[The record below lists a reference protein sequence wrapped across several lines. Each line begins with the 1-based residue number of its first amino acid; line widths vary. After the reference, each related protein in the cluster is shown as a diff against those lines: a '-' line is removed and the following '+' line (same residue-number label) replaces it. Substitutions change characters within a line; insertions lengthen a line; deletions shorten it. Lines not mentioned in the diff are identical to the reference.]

1 MRTLFL
7 AFAVL
12 TCLVQSVQAE
22 TIYGRVF
29 DTLKGKI
36 LPNTRLV
43 LGSNPNQETTSD
55 STGTYWFRNVKP
67 GPYLVH
73 IFTAERE
80 VVGRLVVYKSVPTT
94 VANLD
99 LSKIDAPDSDDNY

>member
-1 MRTLFL
+1 MRVLFL
-7 AFAVL
+7 CLAVL
-12 TCLVQSVQAE
+12 TCLSQSAQAE

-55 STGTYWFRNVKP
+55 STGSYWFRNVKP
-67 GPYLVH
+67 GPYLVR
-73 IFTAERE
+73 IFTENGE

-94 VANLD
+94 IANLD